1 MPLDL
6 PPTEALAVPPSVIDA
21 LRQAACLSD
30 EARERSVGGQDL
42 DHRARVQLDRMAALL
57 PADSITLPKSDRNGW
72 PAAYTRDDG
81 DLRATLK
88 AMPAGWRI
96 VQYRYEPVS
105 GRGWRWL
112 ATLRAPDDS
121 RCVFEARTICNA
133 ALRALL
139 AAVAGLLLNQQP
151 PPAD

>member
-6 PPTEALAVPPSVIDA
+6 PHAEALAVPPAVMDA
-21 LRQAACLSD
+21 LRQASALSD
-30 EARERSVGGQDL
+30 EARERPVGGQDL
-42 DHRARVQLDRMAALL
+42 DHRARAQLDRMAALL
-57 PADSITLPKSDRNGW
+57 PVATLTLPKSDRNGW
-72 PAAYTRDDG
+72 PPAYTRDDG
-81 DLRATLK
+81 DLRAALK

-96 VQYRYEPVS
+96 VQFRYEPVS

-121 RCVFEARTICNA
+121 RCVFEGRTICNA

-139 AAVAGLLLNQQP
+139 AAVAGLLLEQQP
-151 PPAD
+151 PPPS